1 MLLGVV
7 IYIVQKIRTCRNKG
21 VSVKDMVTVEVLEPF
36 FSMLKNKDREFWFKE
51 EMGCRERIA
60 IKRISP
66 RNFLQLV
73 FANRN
78 TKGRRLR
85 SVHNYDILT
94 NPFYQDKFHYVPNSY
109 ECREDYIISEYAD
122 PWIQQYSADI
132 CRLAL
137 DLAYLPKSIA
147 AEIAFNEE
155 SIFKLIT
162 NLRRK
167 YVEEEDHH
175 DSSQGQL
182 IGMKY

>member
-1 MLLGVV
+1 
-7 IYIVQKIRTCRNKG
+7 
-21 VSVKDMVTVEVLEPF
+21 
-36 FSMLKNKDREFWFKE
+36 
-51 EMGCRERIA
+51 
-60 IKRISP
+60 
-66 RNFLQLV
+66 
-73 FANRN
+73 
-78 TKGRRLR
+78 
-85 SVHNYDILT
+85 
-94 NPFYQDKFHYVPNSY
+94 VPNSY

-167 YVEEEDHH
+167 YVEEEDKDHH

-182 IGMKY
+182 IGVKY